1 MEKLAKK
8 NLVFLGAPGAGKG
21 TVAKE
26 MVKTYGLC
34 HISTG
39 DILRAEVAAGTPAG
53 KEAEVLM
60 KAGKLVPDELV
71 TGMVRR
77 RLAQPDCANGF
88 ILDGFPRTVRQAELL
103 EAALKEMNNP
113 LDRVVYLY
121 CDDDTILKRL
131 TARVSCPKCDAIFN
145 KIFMPPKV
153 EGRCDHCNAELVQR
167 ADDNMETAQKRLKV
181 FYEQTSP
188 LVDFYGKRDLLLTV
202 PDAELNERIAMIIAD
217 LA

>member
-26 MVKTYGLC
+26 MVKSYGLC

-71 TGMVRR
+71 TGMVRSR
-77 RLAQPDCANGF
+77 IAQPDCANGF
-88 ILDGFPRTVRQAELL
+88 ILDGFPRTVKQAELL
-103 EAALKEMNNP
+103 EEALKEMNNP

-167 ADDNMETAQKRLKV
+167 ADDTLETAQKRLKV

-188 LVDFYGKRDLLLTV
+188 LVDFYSKRDLLLTV
-202 PDAELNERIAMIIAD
+202 PDAELKERLAMVIAD